1 MYITCYYTLMSH
13 VHVIIPVLTVGW
25 KENLTKGSEGGDVV
39 ELCAEIKL
47 LSSTQVIGYNLEL
60 ATRLVPGG
68 TSGMHNIIISS

>member
-1 MYITCYYTLMSH
+1 MHHI
-13 VHVIIPVLTVGW
+13 VPVLTVGW
-25 KENLTKGSEGGDVV
+25 KEVFTNVSEDRGVV

-47 LSSTQVIGYNLEL
+47 LLPTQVIGYNLEL